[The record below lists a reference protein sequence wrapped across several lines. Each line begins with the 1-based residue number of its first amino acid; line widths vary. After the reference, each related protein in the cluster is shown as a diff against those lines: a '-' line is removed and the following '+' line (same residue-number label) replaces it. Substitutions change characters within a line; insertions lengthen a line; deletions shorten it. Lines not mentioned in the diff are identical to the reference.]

1 MLREGAVPT
10 ALSSGAAVTRRTR
23 SCWSGSR
30 GGHEDAQRAGAPLLW
45 SQAEGAVGA
54 PPQKG
59 GLWEDHG
66 AVFQYLKGTYKK
78 DKERLFTNRGKCFK
92 TKRGENEVRCE
103 EEVLYSE
110 AMQPWYCSPEQWVPH
125 PWWHSRAGW
134 MGSGVFGLEDVPAH
148 GRVMEM
154 DDL

>member
-45 SQAEGAVGA
+45 RQAEGAVGA

-66 AVFQYLKGTYKK
+66 AVFQYLKGASKNSISPIYT
-78 DKERLFTNRGKCFK
+78 
-92 TKRGENEVRCE
+92 VR
-103 EEVLYSE
+103 
-110 AMQPWYCSPEQWVPH
+110 
-125 PWWHSRAGW
+125 
-134 MGSGVFGLEDVPAH
+134 
-148 GRVMEM
+148 
-154 DDL
+154 